1 MAMISIIDDDEP
13 AREATKGLLRS
24 LGYSVLAFSSA
35 EEFLA
40 SERINDSACV
50 ITDLQMP
57 GLSGLELQD
66 RLAAQGQK
74 VPLIFIT
81 GYPEEGQRQRAMQAG
96 AAAFIAKPFRDAHL
110 ISCINRALR
119 KDNPGTA

>member
-40 SERINDSACV
+40 SARINDSACV

-110 ISCINRALR
+110 
-119 KDNPGTA
+119 